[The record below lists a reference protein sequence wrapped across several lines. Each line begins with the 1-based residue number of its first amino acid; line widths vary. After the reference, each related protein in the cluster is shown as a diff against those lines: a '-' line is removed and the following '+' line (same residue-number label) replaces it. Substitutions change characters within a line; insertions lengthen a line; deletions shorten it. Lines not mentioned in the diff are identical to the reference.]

1 MTTVTQE
8 KKKALG
14 RGLESLIPAARSA
27 AAAPA
32 LQPGEAVR
40 EISVEE
46 IEPNPYQ
53 PRQHKDR
60 QALDEL
66 AASIRESGVL
76 QPILVRQ
83 IGRSDGHAQDGAGGK
98 SIKYQ
103 VIAGERRWVASMIA
117 GKETVPAIVRTLS
130 NEQAMEVAIIENLQ
144 REDLNAMETAHA
156 YERLSREFGLTQ
168 EQIAARTGKDRA
180 SVGNYVRLL
189 RLPEQVQQMVER
201 EELTFG
207 HARALM
213 ALAVGAI
220 PAAAKKVVE
229 EAFSVRQTED
239 MVKELLAP
247 HEAEKKSK
255 ANERPVD
262 PNVRAAERQLQ
273 EALGTRVRILDRKGK
288 GKVVIEYASL
298 EDFDRI
304 IEALSK

>member
-1 MTTVTQE
+1 
-8 KKKALG
+8 
-14 RGLESLIPAARSA
+14 
-27 AAAPA
+27 
-32 LQPGEAVR
+32 
-40 EISVEE
+40 
-46 IEPNPYQ
+46 
-53 PRQHKDR
+53 
-60 QALDEL
+60 
-66 AASIRESGVL
+66 
-76 QPILVRQ
+76 
-83 IGRSDGHAQDGAGGK
+83 
-98 SIKYQ
+98 
-103 VIAGERRWVASMIA
+103 
-117 GKETVPAIVRTLS
+117 
-130 NEQAMEVAIIENLQ
+130 
-144 REDLNAMETAHA
+144 
-156 YERLSREFGLTQ
+156 LTQ